1 MFSKTVSLMP
11 WNCQNYKAFL
21 LTQALSLQPI
31 KITQENHLYHVFQFI
46 CSRALRSFIKQ
57 NPAREKFLVSVKMSS
72 KKSKRLGHLGAGV
85 EQAPDPIFAP
95 DGSVSPAALVE
106 LGALVSQRYVDAKP
120 CPGQPELVL
129 YNYTPRQQAYG
140 SWTSVAKACRG
151 LVLRHGVASL
161 SGAALAG
168 AGDAEASR
176 ATATVAARPL
186 AKFFNVGEHAASLAA
201 GETFHVLD
209 KVDGSLGVVFHV
221 NGAWRVNTRGSWVSP
236 QAGVASEMLA
246 SLRVGALDP
255 AFTYCVE
262 ILYPENRVVVN
273 YGGRRELTLLAAT
286 EAATGRELSWE
297 DLAALAASVGCP
309 VVRNFGTGVC
319 AEDEPTR
326 LVARVMREWGAEIA
340 RGDEAEGFV
349 LVGARYVGRLP

>member
-1 MFSKTVSLMP
+1 M
-11 WNCQNYKAFL
+11 
-21 LTQALSLQPI
+21 
-31 KITQENHLYHVFQFI
+31 YHVFQFL
-46 CSRALRSFIKQ
+46 CARALALLKSGIRTC
-57 NPAREKFLVSVKMSS
+57 EKFLASIKMSG
-72 KKSKRLGHLGAGV
+72 KKSTRLGHLGAGV
-85 EQAPDPIFAP
+85 EQAPDPIFLP

-151 LVLRHGVASL
+151 LVLRHGVTSL
-161 SGAALAG
+161 SGDDAPVCVEALAG
-168 AGDAEASR
+168 AGDGVPAAASR
-176 ATATVAARPL
+176 ATSTVAARPL
-186 AKFFNVGEHAASLAA
+186 AKFFNVGEHSASLAA
-201 GETFHVLD
+201 GETFRVLD

-286 EAATGRELSWE
+286 ETATGRELSWE
-297 DLAALAASVGCP
+297 DLPALAASVGCP

-319 AEDEPTR
+319 AEHEPTR
-326 LVARVMREWGAEIA
+326 LVARVMREWGSEIA

-349 LVGARYVGRLP
+349 LVGARYAGHLP